1 MTASLRALLAIDGSQ
16 CSLDMTRC
24 WSAWR
29 SEPDRSLNALLLT
42 VVAPPLHLWPTPGF
56 DPGLI
61 EEALRS
67 IGRARLAEAERL
79 MQAGRVSWESV
90 IHIGFPAE
98 TIVAEAQR
106 QQADLIVMGTR
117 GLSALHGMLVGSVAL
132 RVAQS
137 SSTPVWL
144 MPPNAR
150 CPAEL
155 GRRLR
160 LLVAVD
166 GSGAA
171 DHAARWTGRIAER
184 FGDCSIDLVCVRPA
198 LAPIGAALGMPTE
211 GIRTWNERLGSAAI
225 TSARAAMGDKGPCV
239 SAHAGEGH
247 VVHEL
252 SLYAAQLDADAIV
265 VGPRDLGALGKATLG
280 SVSSALLQTSNCSV
294 VIVRE
299 AMV

>member
-1 MTASLRALLAIDGSQ
+1 MTTSLRALLAVDGSP

-29 SEPDRSLNALLLT
+29 SEADRSMNALLLT
-42 VVAPPLHLWPTPGF
+42 VVAPPLHIWPTPGF
-56 DPGLI
+56 DQGLI
-61 EEALRS
+61 EEALCS

-79 MQAGRVSWESV
+79 MQAGPVSWESAV
-90 IHIGFPAE
+90 RIGLPAE

-106 QQADLIVMGTR
+106 QEADLIVMGTR
-117 GLSALHGMLVGSVAL
+117 GLSGLRGMLVGSVAL

-150 CPAEL
+150 CPVEL
-155 GRRLR
+155 GRRLK

-171 DHAARWTGRIAER
+171 DHAARWTRRIAPR

-198 LAPIGAALGMPTE
+198 LAPIGAALGMPSKRIRSWTE
-211 GIRTWNERLGSAAI
+211 QLGSAAI
-225 TSARAAMGDKGPCV
+225 SSARAAMGDAGPCV
-239 SAHAGEGH
+239 TAHIGEGH

-252 SLYAAQLDADAIV
+252 CLYAAQTDADAIV
-265 VGPRDLGALGKATLG
+265 VGPRELGALGKATLG

-294 VIVRE
+294 IIVRE
-299 AMV
+299 AVV